1 MHSFNEFIV
10 EKILS
15 ELILESKISF
25 SKDFFKVLS
34 SIKNPLAKKIL
45 SLQGKDFDSQYNFID
60 ITDENDLVSFTA
72 DRRAK
77 THLGDK
83 DDVYEVI
90 NSSKYLTNSEKNKS
104 VFDRLE
110 HSREGQIWIP
120 EISVRGKIVNTTYG
134 SSGKM
139 YVLFQ
144 GIEGTNL
151 DKKTVLNI
159 DALKPVNQ
167 EYTSIWSTS
176 RSNIKVGR
184 VIRALAKNL
193 SIEVSD
199 SEVEK
204 FVNEYKSHIDL
215 LKNAMKRFDVV
226 TGNQISH
233 FYNIENYADQ
243 GRGTLSNSCMAES
256 PESYFYI
263 YVKNPDVCSL
273 VILYD
278 DSGEFNGDKYISK
291 KIVGRSILW
300 KTRSGDMFLDRIYT
314 NNDSDIS
321 LFKKFAEQNGWWSK
335 ERQDSSNDFKV
346 ERSSERKDAKFIV
359 DLKKWDDEF
368 PYVDSLS
375 FFNPKTGE
383 LSNSPRVIN
392 AQWQLNS
399 TGGSYDEL
407 YYNDDDES

>member
-1 MHSFNEFIV
+1 
-10 EKILS
+10 
-15 ELILESKISF
+15 
-25 SKDFFKVLS
+25 
-34 SIKNPLAKKIL
+34 
-45 SLQGKDFDSQYNFID
+45 
-60 ITDENDLVSFTA
+60 
-72 DRRAK
+72 
-77 THLGDK
+77 
-83 DDVYEVI
+83 
-90 NSSKYLTNSEKNKS
+90 
-104 VFDRLE
+104 
-110 HSREGQIWIP
+110 
-120 EISVRGKIVNTTYG
+120 
-134 SSGKM
+134 
-139 YVLFQ
+139 
-144 GIEGTNL
+144 
-151 DKKTVLNI
+151 
-159 DALKPVNQ
+159 
-167 EYTSIWSTS
+167 
-176 RSNIKVGR
+176 
-184 VIRALAKNL
+184 
-193 SIEVSD
+193 
-199 SEVEK
+199 
-204 FVNEYKSHIDL
+204 
-215 LKNAMKRFDVV
+215 
-226 TGNQISH
+226 
-233 FYNIENYADQ
+233 
-243 GRGTLSNSCMAES
+243 MAES

-278 DSGEFNGDKYISK
+278 DSGEFKGDKYISK
-291 KIVGRSILW
+291 KIVGRAILW